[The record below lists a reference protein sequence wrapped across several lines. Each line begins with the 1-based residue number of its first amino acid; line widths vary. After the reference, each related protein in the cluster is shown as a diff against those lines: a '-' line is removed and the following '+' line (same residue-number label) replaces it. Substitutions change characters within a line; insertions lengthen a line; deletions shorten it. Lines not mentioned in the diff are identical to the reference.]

1 MYTEYEGVYLSDE
14 ECLDDFEYLQ
24 DLYNVDIEEQMQK
37 NEMQMLI
44 QENEMVKYD
53 MEIYKQE
60 QMMEKYLDEMITNDE
75 EFCHYV

>member
-1 MYTEYEGVYLSDE
+1 MYTKREGVYLSDE

-44 QENEMVKYD
+44 QENEMAKYN

-60 QMMEKYLDEMITNDE
+60 QMIEKYLDEMIANDE
-75 EFCHYV
+75 EFCHCV